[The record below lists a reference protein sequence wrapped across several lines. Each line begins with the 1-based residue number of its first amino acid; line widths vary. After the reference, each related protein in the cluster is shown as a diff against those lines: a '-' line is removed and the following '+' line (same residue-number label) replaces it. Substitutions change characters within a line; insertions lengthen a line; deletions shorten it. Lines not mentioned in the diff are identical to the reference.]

1 MFILNYSVKI
11 NSDLLYLT
19 FESPDGSHIGLS
31 LSLISYKDKLTDR
44 YSQSTGQKARDKN
57 SWSVYY
63 QVLQVHILRNQRK
76 LVKWGLSKT
85 PISIQILNSDYRALN
100 RYLIPIL

>member
-11 NSDLLYLT
+11 NCDLLYLT

-44 YSQSTGQKARDKN
+44 YSQSTGPKARDKN
-57 SWSVYY
+57 IWSVYVIRTMA
-63 QVLQVHILRNQRK
+63 QQMAAHAWRR
-76 LVKWGLSKT
+76 
-85 PISIQILNSDYRALN
+85 
-100 RYLIPIL
+100 